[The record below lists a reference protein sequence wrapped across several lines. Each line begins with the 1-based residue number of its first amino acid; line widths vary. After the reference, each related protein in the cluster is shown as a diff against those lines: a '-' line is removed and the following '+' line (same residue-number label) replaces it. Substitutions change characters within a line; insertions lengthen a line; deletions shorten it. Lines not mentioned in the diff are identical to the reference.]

1 MSFSIV
7 ACVWPRVSAW
17 ALGVQAMTD
26 ARVEMI
32 ERLLLEGEV
41 PLPELRRLLDELRE
55 APRQTSF
62 LDEPDV
68 IERALANL
76 VARQEAAERVYA
88 GLCRE

>member
-1 MSFSIV
+1 
-7 ACVWPRVSAW
+7 
-17 ALGVQAMTD
+17 MTD